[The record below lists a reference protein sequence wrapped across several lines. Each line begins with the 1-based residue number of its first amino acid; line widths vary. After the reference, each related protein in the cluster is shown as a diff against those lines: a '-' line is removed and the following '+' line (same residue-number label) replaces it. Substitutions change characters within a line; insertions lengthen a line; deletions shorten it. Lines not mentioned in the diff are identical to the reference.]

1 MTLSLVQECLRL
13 ISQDTTEKG
22 EDEHSSFNQILRI
35 KAVHFLA
42 FLILV
47 YVGVEVTI
55 DGTVR
60 SFNRS
65 SSQRLM
71 WRIKVGL
78 SPLCSMSVVGV
89 PLQVTSRPVFSG
101 VCLCVCVCV
110 LLEWAANVGSYSLLA
125 IG

>member
-1 MTLSLVQECLRL
+1 MTLSFVQECLRL
-13 ISQDTTEKG
+13 IGQDTAEKG

-55 DGTVR
+55 GGMVR

-78 SPLCSMSVVGV
+78 SRLCLMSVAGV
-89 PLQVTSRPVFSG
+89 PPQVTSRPVFSG
-101 VCLCVCVCV
+101 VCVCA
-110 LLEWAANVGSYSLLA
+110 LLEWAANGTHIVKRVQVL
-125 IG
+125 